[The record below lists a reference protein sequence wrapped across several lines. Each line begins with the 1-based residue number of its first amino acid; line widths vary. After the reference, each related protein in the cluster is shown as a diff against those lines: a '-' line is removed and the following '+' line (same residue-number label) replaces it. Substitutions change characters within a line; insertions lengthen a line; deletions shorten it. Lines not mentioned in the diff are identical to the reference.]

1 MHETG
6 LLRREPNEGE
16 VGGTGGHS
24 PFQPD
29 PLGRPSLSPHTPMRA
44 AHKIAPS
51 GPVQHTLADG
61 KAGGLMNEIG
71 RRGFLAGAGGLAL
84 AAPRIAH
91 AEAARVLRFVPQ
103 TDAPVLDPT
112 GSTAAV
118 TRNHGFMVYDTLYG
132 LDASYQPQPQM
143 VAGDETAPD
152 GLTWRLTLRDGLVFH
167 DGKPVLARD
176 AVASLRRWGRR
187 DGFGQALMAATN
199 ELSAHGD
206 RVIQFRLKRPFPLL
220 RQALGKVSSY
230 VPFIMPE
237 RIAATEAGG
246 PLTEIVGSGPFR
258 FVADEHVSGSRL
270 VYARHTGYLPR
281 PDGIPSQAAGPKR
294 VFVDRVEWVV
304 MPDPATSTAALQKGE
319 VDWWEA
325 PTADLSSLLRRDRA
339 ITLAVLDP
347 LGEIAILRFN
357 QRHAPFDNPA
367 IRHALLGAVDQA
379 DFMTVV
385 AGDNPKLWNGHVGVF
400 CPGTPFATEAGM
412 EVLSGKR
419 DAARAAAAIR
429 AAGYAGQKIVFLQ
442 PADSP
447 ETAALSDVGA
457 DLLKRCGFNVDVQ
470 TSDLSSA
477 MQRRT
482 STAPE
487 RVASWDCFITRFG
500 SLDLSSPATNLLL
513 RGNGMQAWAGWPD
526 DPAMEALRSQWFE
539 APDLAAQKT
548 IAAGMQER
556 AMQNVPYVPLGQYL
570 RETAYRRNLT
580 GMLTG
585 LPLFW
590 NIEKS

>member
-1 MHETG
+1 M
-6 LLRREPNEGE
+6 L
-16 VGGTGGHS
+16 
-24 PFQPD
+24 
-29 PLGRPSLSPHTPMRA
+29 A
-44 AHKIAPS
+44 AHEVVPPAMA
-51 GPVQHTLADG
+51 QHTLCNDKADG
-61 KAGGLMNEIG
+61 LMTELG

-84 AAPRIAH
+84 AAPRIAR

-103 TDAPVLDPT
+103 TDVPVLDPT
-112 GSTAAV
+112 SSVAVV

-132 LDASYQPQPQM
+132 LDAAYQPQPQM
-143 VAGDETAPD
+143 LVGDETAAD
-152 GLTWRLTLRDGLVFH
+152 GLTWRLTLREGLLFH
-167 DGKPVLARD
+167 DGQPVLARD
-176 AVASLRRWGRR
+176 VVASLQRWGRR
-187 DGFGQALMAATN
+187 DGFGQALMAATD
-199 ELSAHGD
+199 ELSAPTD
-206 RVIQFRLKRPFPLL
+206 RVIQFRLRRPFPLL

-237 RIAATEAGG
+237 RIAATAGG
-246 PLTEIVGSGPFR
+246 APLTEIVGSGPFR
-258 FVADEHVSGSRL
+258 FVADEHVSGSRV
-270 VYARHTGYLPR
+270 VYARHAGYLPR
-281 PDGIPSQAAGPKR
+281 ADGTPSQTAGPKR
-294 VFVDRVEWVV
+294 VFVDRVEWLV
-304 MPDPATSTAALQKGE
+304 MPDPATSTAALQNGE

-325 PTADLSSLLRRDRA
+325 PTADLASLLRRDRA
-339 ITLAVLDP
+339 IAVEVLDP

-385 AGDNPKLWNGHVGVF
+385 AGDDARLWNGHVGVF
-400 CPGTPFATEAGM
+400 CPGTPFASEAGL
-412 EVLSGKR
+412 EILSGRR
-419 DAARAAAAIR
+419 DPARAAAAIR

-457 DLLKRCGFNVDVQ
+457 DLLRRCGFDVDVQ
-470 TSDLSSA
+470 TSDLSTA

-487 RVASWDCFITRFG
+487 RMAGWDCFITRFG

-513 RGNGMQAWAGWPD
+513 RGNGMQGWAGWPD
-526 DPAMEALRSQWFE
+526 DPAMEALRTEWFD
-539 APDLAAQKT
+539 APDLAAQRIVAT
-548 IAAGMQER
+548 RMQER
-556 AMQNVPYVPLGQYL
+556 AMQDVPYVPLGQYL
-570 RETAYRRNLT
+570 RETAYRRTVT
-580 GMLTG
+580 GMLKG